1 MGFRFMAF
9 EACGGTAAARPL
21 GGSPLEICPT
31 GGTQPGSSRK
41 PRYSGRP
48 LTGRFGPPQY
58 PAVAVKV
65 TRPSSPSGLL
75 TETERAALRR
85 PVFPLRAA
93 IVYSKPTW
101 QPHSRYYGSLLLVS
115 SGAYNHSTA
124 GLQRT
129 FQMSQATGVETAR
142 QAQELHIFHD
152 VAKALTSSLDLDS
165 ILQTIMEKMAEYFR
179 PDTWSLL
186 MVDEQK
192 MELYFAIAVGKA
204 SEALKSVR
212 LKVGEGIAGHVAKYG
227 EKLIVPDVRSD
238 KRFAKRIDHVTQWE
252 TQSIICIPLRSKLRV
267 LGVIQLVNVD
277 MKNFTEQESFF
288 LQSLCDYAA
297 IAIENARAV
306 EKIQELTITDD
317 CTGLYNARHLYKT
330 LETEVYRSAR
340 FGYEF
345 SVLFIDLDH
354 FKQVNDTHGH
364 LIGSKLLAEIG
375 YLIKAQL
382 RLIDFA
388 FRYGGDEFVVLL
400 PQTGKDSALVVAR
413 RLRDSLRSSCF
424 CKEEGLNLNVR
435 ASIGL
440 ATYPHDAKTPH
451 DVIRRADEMMYMV
464 KNSTRDN
471 IGIAQRGVEK

>member
-1 MGFRFMAF
+1 
-9 EACGGTAAARPL
+9 
-21 GGSPLEICPT
+21 
-31 GGTQPGSSRK
+31 
-41 PRYSGRP
+41 
-48 LTGRFGPPQY
+48 
-58 PAVAVKV
+58 
-65 TRPSSPSGLL
+65 
-75 TETERAALRR
+75 
-85 PVFPLRAA
+85 
-93 IVYSKPTW
+93 
-101 QPHSRYYGSLLLVS
+101 
-115 SGAYNHSTA
+115 
-124 GLQRT
+124 
-129 FQMSQATGVETAR
+129 MSHATGAETAR

-165 ILQTIMEKMAEYFR
+165 ILQTIMEKMAEYFQ

-192 MELYFAIAVGKA
+192 NELYFAIAVGSA
-204 SEALKSVR
+204 AEALKNVR

-227 EKLIVPDVRSD
+227 ERLVVPDVRAD
-238 KRFAKRIDHVTQWE
+238 QRFAKRIDQVTQWE
-252 TQSIICIPLRSKLRV
+252 TQSIICIPLRAKLRV

-277 MKNFTEQESFF
+277 MAHFGHEEQFF
-288 LQSLCDYAA
+288 LQALCDYAA

-345 SVLFIDLDH
+345 SVIFIDLDH

-400 PQTGKDSALVVAR
+400 PQTSKDAALVVAR
-413 RLRDSLRSSCF
+413 RLRDSLRSSIF

-451 DVIRRADEMMYMV
+451 DLIRQADEMMYLV